1 MQLQKNMMVKKAYLY
16 LLAVKSR
23 KEGRE
28 CPIMWLIFYVSILT
42 TFMFASQAS
51 STSGFLHVLSYY
63 TGWSGIN
70 PFLCGQAYASVSQKT
85 Q

>member
-28 CPIMWLIFYVSILT
+28 CPIMWLIFYKGSKNT
-42 TFMFASQAS
+42 HMFASQAS

-70 PFLCGQAYASVSQKT
+70 PFLCGQASVSQKT